1 MANVM
6 AANISESQAAKIIKN
21 PSGKAALHL
30 NGRDIAFGE
39 LRDMAMAFARAFT
52 KGDPGP
58 LSLVAIVVEKT
69 FESFSAILGAH
80 LAGLGYVPLNP
91 KQPTERMTDMLEQS
105 GTRILVGG
113 GVATRALLGNGAPEL
128 QVVSSDASELDR
140 LNADFPAHEFRLAR
154 PGTEI
159 TPAAVPPDALAY
171 LLFTSGT
178 TGRPKGVPVS
188 FSNLDSYVN
197 AASALLGLGPDDRC
211 SQTFNLNFDLSVH
224 DIFVT
229 WAAGAC
235 LYPLNE
241 TNLLAPA
248 RFLREHELTS
258 WFSVPAVAMMM
269 QRTRTVRPGLFPSLR
284 HSLFCGEA
292 LPEATAEDWARAAP
306 NSRLMNLYGPT
317 EATIAITCHEWLPGA
332 GSGRFGLVP
341 IGRAIGEQR
350 THLLDEAGAL
360 IKGPGRGEL
369 ALEGDQVTRGYL
381 NAPDQTAAAYVPVP
395 GSPNAHCYRTGDL
408 VERDGNGLLH
418 YVGRLD
424 SQIKL
429 RGHRIE
435 LQEIDRVLRSASGLD
450 LAVAVAMP
458 ANGPVQEI
466 VGVVASAD
474 LDTQGVL
481 DRCKAHLP
489 DAMLPARIVAL
500 GDLPLNAN
508 GKIDRKAVAT
518 MVATR

>member
-1 MANVM
+1 MTVTDR
-6 AANISESQAAKIIKN
+6 STSQAARIVNN
-21 PSGKAALHL
+21 PSDKAALHL
-30 NGRDIAFGE
+30 DGRDITFGE

-69 FESFSAILGAH
+69 VDSFSAILGTH

-91 KQPTERMTDMLEQS
+91 KQPAARMADMLEQS
-105 GTRILVGG
+105 GTRILVAGG
-113 GVATRALLGNGAPEL
+113 AATRSLLEKSGSGL
-128 QVVSSDASELDR
+128 QIVSSDAGELDK

-159 TPAAVPPDALAY
+159 TPAAVAPEALAY

-188 FSNLDSYVN
+188 FSNLDSYIT

-211 SQTFNLNFDLSVH
+211 SQAFNLNFDLSVH

-241 TNLLAPA
+241 ANLLAPA

-269 QRTRTVRPGLFPSLR
+269 QRTRTLRPGLFPSLR

-292 LPEATAEDWARAAP
+292 LPEATAEAWARAAP
-306 NSRLMNLYGPT
+306 DSRLLNLYGPT
-317 EATIAITCHEWLPGA
+317 EATIAITCHDWRPGA
-332 GSGRFGLVP
+332 GTARFGLVP
-341 IGRAIGEQR
+341 IGRAIGAQR

-360 IKGPGRGEL
+360 IEGPGRGEL
-369 ALEGDQVTRGYL
+369 ALEGGQVTQGYL
-381 NAPDQTAAAYVPVP
+381 NAPDRTATAYVPVP
-395 GSPNAHCYRTGDL
+395 GRPSARCYRTGDL
-408 VERDGNGLLH
+408 VERDEDGLLH

-424 SQIKL
+424 SQVKL

-435 LQEIDRVLRSASGLD
+435 LQEIDRALRAASGLD
-450 LAVAVAMP
+450 LAVAVALP
-458 ANGPVQEI
+458 ADGPVQEI

-489 DAMLPARIVAL
+489 DAMIPTRIVAL
-500 GDLPLNAN
+500 DDLPLNAN
-508 GKIDRKAVAT
+508 GKVDRKAVAA

>member
-1 MANVM
+1 MQILNKTTSLV
-6 AANISESQAAKIIKN
+6 ERIIRN
-21 PSGKAALHL
+21 PSDKAALHL
-30 NGRDIAFGE
+30 DGRDISFGE
-39 LRDMAMAFARAFT
+39 VRNMAMAFASVFT
-52 KGDPGP
+52 NGDPGP
-58 LSLVAIVVEKT
+58 RSLVAIVAEKT
-69 FESFSAILGAH
+69 IDSYMAILGAH
-80 LAGLGYVPLNP
+80 LAGLGYVPINP
-91 KQPTERMTDMLEQS
+91 KQPAARMADMLHQS
-105 GTRILVGG
+105 GTRILVAG
-113 GVATRALLGNGAPEL
+113 GVATRPLLEATPTGL
-128 QVVSSDASELDR
+128 QVVGSNAFELAR
-140 LNADFPAHEFRLAR
+140 LNGDFPTHNFSVVE
-154 PGTEI
+154 PGAEI
-159 TPAAVPPDALAY
+159 SPADVTPEALAY

-188 FSNLDSYVN
+188 FGNLDSYVRS
-197 AASALLGLGPDDRC
+197 ASALLGLGPADRC
-211 SQTFNLNFDLSVH
+211 SQAFNLNFDLSVH

-235 LYPLNE
+235 LYPLSAAD
-241 TNLLAPA
+241 LLAPA
-248 RFLREHELTS
+248 RFMRTHELTA
-258 WFSVPAVAMMM
+258 WFSVPSVAMVM
-269 QRTRTVRPGLFPSLR
+269 QRTRTLRPGVFTSLR

-317 EATIAITCHEWLPGA
+317 EATIAITCHEWSPGA
-332 GSGRFGLVP
+332 IAGRYGLLP

-360 IKGPGRGEL
+360 IEGPGRGEL
-369 ALEGDQVTRGYL
+369 ALEGDQVTQGYL

-395 GSPNAHCYRTGDL
+395 GRPSARCYRTGDL
-408 VERDGNGLLH
+408 VERDENGLLH

-424 SQIKL
+424 SQVKL

-435 LQEIDRVLRSASGLD
+435 LQEIDSALRAASGVD
-450 LAVAVAMP
+450 LAVAVTMP
-458 ANGPVQEI
+458 PDGPVQEI

-474 LDTQGVL
+474 LDTQDVL

-508 GKIDRKAVAT
+508 GKIDRKAVAA
-518 MVATR
+518 MVETL